1 MSTLYTFAVVRL
13 APATL
18 EADIRAASY
27 GAGMERI
34 DTADDETDTH
44 VSVWF
49 ASALSQQDET
59 ALGVLVAANPL
70 KGAKNDKNAAINDR
84 SKALIDAGYAYGGKH
99 LSLGLDA
106 QIQYIGLE
114 LAVLLTTVAPAL
126 PQMTYP
132 ILWNVMDDND
142 GPLSLADA
150 AAVHTLFLTALG
162 TFRYWKDTGTA
173 LLEQVRAATTLAEV
187 DAITDPR

>member
-1 MSTLYTFAVVRL
+1 M
-13 APATL
+13 
-18 EADIRAASY
+18 
-27 GAGMERI
+27 
-34 DTADDETDTH
+34 
-44 VSVWF
+44 
-49 ASALSQQDET
+49 
-59 ALGVLVAANPL
+59 
-70 KGAKNDKNAAINDR
+70 
-84 SKALIDAGYAYGGKH
+84 
-99 LSLGLDA
+99 GLDA

-150 AAVHTLFLTALG
+150 AAVHALFLTALG

-173 LLEQVRAATTLAEV
+173 LLAQVRAATTLAEV